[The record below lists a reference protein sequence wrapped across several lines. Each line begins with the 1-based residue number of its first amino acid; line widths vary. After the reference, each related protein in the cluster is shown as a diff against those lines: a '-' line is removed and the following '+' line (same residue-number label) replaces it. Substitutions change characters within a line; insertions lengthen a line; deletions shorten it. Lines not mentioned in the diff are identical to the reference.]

1 MEIFIIVL
9 QWFLILLGLIFII
22 ISTIG
27 LFKMPDIYTRQH
39 SLALI
44 DSIGFFSII
53 LGLSLFSGF
62 TLVSFKTIFLGVLC
76 VLVSA
81 PTCYALM
88 QVLVQKENLINKKE

>member
-1 MEIFIIVL
+1 MEIFVVVL
-9 QWFLILLGLIFII
+9 QWLLILLGLVFIL
-22 ISTIG
+22 ISTLG

-44 DSIGFFSII
+44 DSIGIFTII

-62 TLVSFKTIFLGVLC
+62 TLISFKTIFLGILC

-88 QVLVQKENLINKKE
+88 QVIIQKENLINKKE

>member
-1 MEIFIIVL
+1 MEIFIIIL
-9 QWFLILLGLIFII
+9 QWFLILLGLLFII

-39 SLALI
+39 ALALI
-44 DSIGFFSII
+44 ESIGLFSII

-76 VLVSA
+76 VLISA

-88 QVLVQKENLINKKE
+88 QVLIQKENLINKKE